1 MYFEVRSM
9 RSSLHNQVIVQ
20 YFRLWFLLCVI
31 CFIKTCTYLRIEPT
45 RPQGSIERSIKQLTF
60 NHLSEN
66 YKINQLLHYFVI
78 DTHQLVW
85 VAVVEIEAPVVSREC
100 EVGFPW
106 CFWWPAQ
113 STRQNKALG
122 KRFPFHHH
130 WKRSSV
136 TLQTFCTI
144 CTGLPSAQE
153 FYWVETCMSHTHQL
167 QTDLFTNKTHQS

>member
-1 MYFEVRSM
+1 MLSYDSEVDRSTHQQTQTEGQTNWQTEGQTDGN
-9 RSSLHNQVIVQ
+9 RKNKLIFCQIWRGVN
-20 YFRLWFLLCVI
+20 LTI
-31 CFIKTCTYLRIEPT
+31 C
-45 RPQGSIERSIKQLTF
+45 Q
-60 NHLSEN
+60 
-66 YKINQLLHYFVI
+66 KITKFTKLEVLHYFVI

-85 VAVVEIEAPVVSREC
+85 VAVVEIEAPVVSHEC

-122 KRFPFHHH
+122 KKFPFHHH